1 MDIYYIQKGASLELT
16 VGNSENQAWIFQ
28 ILIEFL
34 QDLEKVSQNHCLGF
48 VPLKITNI
56 SQSQF
61 KVAIES
67 PNLFVRGS
75 LDSVVSL
82 LNIDEFNSVFYEGNK
97 PKIYYVEIS
106 INTLELI
113 VENTENQN
121 RQFQLFCECLSR
133 SVEEIRKDTKY
144 VHSIPL
150 EIINILPSQF
160 KIVIRSS
167 QLCFGSS
174 IASLLKNKGFNLLPN
189 PSFLSKEIFLNKCP
203 QRCEITFLKEIESEP
218 VQVIPASV
226 KSEYYDPKKPEPKSS
241 LKTKI
246 WQKLKLR

>member
-97 PKIYYVEIS
+97 YQYFRT
-106 INTLELI
+106 N
-113 VENTENQN
+113 
-121 RQFQLFCECLSR
+121 C
-133 SVEEIRKDTKY
+133 RKY
-144 VHSIPL
+144 
-150 EIINILPSQF
+150 
-160 KIVIRSS
+160 
-167 QLCFGSS
+167 
-174 IASLLKNKGFNLLPN
+174 
-189 PSFLSKEIFLNKCP
+189 
-203 QRCEITFLKEIESEP
+203 
-218 VQVIPASV
+218 
-226 KSEYYDPKKPEPKSS
+226 
-241 LKTKI
+241 
-246 WQKLKLR
+246 